1 MIYVLIIL
9 FISVV
14 YLLIKVKKLEKK
26 IVEEQPLDILETLN
40 GGVILMYKNKEIFN
54 VKPKE

>member
-9 FISVV
+9 FIAVV
-14 YLLIKVKKLEKK
+14 YLLIKVRNLENK
-26 IVEEQPLDILETLN
+26 IVTKQPLEVLETLN